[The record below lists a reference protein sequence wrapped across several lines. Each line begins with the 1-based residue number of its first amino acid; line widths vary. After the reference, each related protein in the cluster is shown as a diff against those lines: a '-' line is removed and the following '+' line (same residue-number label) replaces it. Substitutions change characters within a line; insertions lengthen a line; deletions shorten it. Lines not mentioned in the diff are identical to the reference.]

1 MIYPDTIT
9 FDADGEQHEATVGL
23 PTVPPGPDA
32 MVRWIDGIPYRIYI
46 GLAGPH
52 PFIARP
58 IEGDYSV

>member
-1 MIYPDTIT
+1 
-9 FDADGEQHEATVGL
+9 
-23 PTVPPGPDA
+23 